1 MNKLISF
8 LIMTVWLI
16 NGFFCKIL
24 NFVPRHE
31 AIVSRILGSDY
42 SREATIVI
50 GILEILMVFWILSKF
65 KSRLN
70 AQVQISIIIL
80 MNIIEFIYTPD
91 LLLWG
96 KFNILFALLF
106 VVIIYINE
114 FMLNSKKLHNVINV

>member
-70 AQVQISIIIL
+70 AQVQISVIIL

>member
-1 MNKLISF
+1 MRI
-8 LIMTVWLI
+8 IIATVWLI
-16 NGFFCKIL
+16 NGFFCKVL

-31 AIVSRILGSDY
+31 AIVSRILGSNY

-50 GILEILMVFWILSKF
+50 GVLEILMIFWILSKF